1 MRDGQ
6 WTPQK
11 CVEQPETRYGQ
22 TPGKRQRENRSGG
35 SDFVFSDLTQSK
47 NRVSAEGIEPG
58 DETCVAAGFT
68 MAQRR
73 TEGAAR
79 FVGIT
84 SLRERFVEMR
94 LQLLV
99 DVVVELFD
107 AK

>member
-1 MRDGQ
+1 
-6 WTPQK
+6 
-11 CVEQPETRYGQ
+11 
-22 TPGKRQRENRSGG
+22 
-35 SDFVFSDLTQSK
+35 
-47 NRVSAEGIEPG
+47 
-58 DETCVAAGFT
+58 

-79 FVGIT
+79 FLGIT

>member
-1 MRDGQ
+1 MSDRQ
-6 WTPQK
+6 WPPQK
-11 CVEQPETRYGQ
+11 CIEQPETRDGQ
-22 TPGKRQRENRSGG
+22 THGKCQRENRSGG
-35 SDFVFSDLTQSK
+35 SDFAFSELTQTK
-47 NRVSAEGIEPG
+47 NRISAEGIEPG
-58 DETCVAAGFT
+58 DQTCVAAGFT